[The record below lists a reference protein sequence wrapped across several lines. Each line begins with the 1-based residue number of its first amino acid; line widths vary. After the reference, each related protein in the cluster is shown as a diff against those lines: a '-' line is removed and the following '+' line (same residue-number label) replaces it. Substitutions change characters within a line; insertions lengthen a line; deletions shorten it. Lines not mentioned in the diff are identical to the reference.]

1 MPKRKTKPLTVKKD
15 LEKKKKQKVA
25 NAEKN
30 QEKLDRDNELRREKR
45 SNPDYLEAESSRD
58 LISRQN
64 RRSDLEYL
72 QAELSRDSVS
82 RQNRRSDVDY
92 LEAESARD
100 SVSRQNR
107 RSDVEHF
114 EAELSRDSVS
124 RQNCR
129 SDVEY
134 LEVESARDLAS
145 LQKRRAKRIP
155 WNKAIET
162 YNAIVKDGPYH
173 RCYSCDRLF
182 FKTQVSVTTR
192 EKLQEKRG
200 CTDAY
205 ITGLIISELIDDP
218 EFIFCS
224 TCMAHI
230 RKQTYSKLN
239 INQSNLKFPD
249 VPDCLKKLTPL
260 AERCV
265 AARIPFMKIEQANY
279 AGQLK
284 IKSGIVNVPIDV
296 STAVNAIPRSVDD
309 THVIE
314 VSLMR
319 KMSYKNPYIRERV
332 RPADV
337 WAAAEYLCQT
347 PLYTEFGITLNQEF
361 NPAVSA
367 VEPDNETVNTNNELQ
382 SRDTVNLESPSE
394 PEPVEPTDRHL
405 PEETLLD
412 SMEAMQFVPELDPSD
427 AIRIAPG
434 EGRNPIPMFMDK
446 YCEELAFPTIWC
458 GQQRAMPPDGQKAL
472 SNLDY
477 VNSEIRRYDR
487 RACRPDH
494 ILYLYK
500 KSQIEQLTKRATVIL
515 RKSTQNNNI
524 TAGQV
529 ANKQFLDNAVNNDSA
544 YRFMAAITGSPP
556 YFEAQKKK
564 VMAMVRQFGGFTF
577 FVTNSA
583 AETHW
588 PELLVIL
595 KKTVDKADISGEEAM
610 DLTFEEKS
618 RLISSDPVTCAQ
630 YFYHRLKALW
640 KTWEAEDG
648 PFGKY
653 KIAHKYCRIE
663 WQHRGSPH
671 AHQFVD
677 LKDAPKFNP
686 DDPDSYKRVCEF
698 IDEIFTTDTDDP
710 EVSSIIYVQKHRCT
724 HTCKKGRRG
733 KETCR
738 FNAPFLPLP
747 QTMIL
752 EPIPD
757 TMVLAQAKKDLLRKI
772 NENLHDIL
780 ESEAASSLS
789 FDDLLDKLGCSFDDY
804 LLAARAKL
812 KSRKVFV
819 KRLPK
824 NARINPYNKKML
836 IAMRSNMDIQFILD
850 VYSCICYVVD
860 YVNKADKGLSR
871 LLRQCI
877 KDYERG
883 NHSIKSKLNAL
894 SKVLYNCSETSA
906 QEAAWIRLRQPM
918 CMSSDVV
925 EFIHSGPKSQRQ
937 RMLKTNAEIDKLM
950 KTDPNSTD
958 IYKKGLIDRYSDR
971 PEELE
976 NECLADF
983 IAKYNYKPKGRPVND
998 NTEEGDIANDA
1009 EELEIVDDDEQTNPL
1024 EKKTFELKNNS
1035 GTITRRRRP
1044 KVIRYCRFN
1053 IAQDEANYYREMCL
1067 LFLPWRNEDTDIE
1080 SQNCSELFHQNEAT
1094 IKENYDK
1101 YNAVSLDLEQMSRDI
1116 QNERLLEE
1124 ADAEDREDVEQAN
1137 PDFQNVYDFDDT
1149 IVQPNAAVEMGME
1162 APESNTVVSRYKVPD
1177 ILSDDEYYELCDSLN
1192 ERQRDYLM
1200 HVISCFNNPSC
1211 LPINH
1216 YIAGGAGFGKSRLIK
1231 AIYQSIMRIYR
1242 SEPGPVDS
1250 NEVLLVA
1257 YTGMA
1262 AHNIGGITAHSAF
1275 HLAANQG
1282 KTDKGL
1288 PPDIANTLAS
1298 NMRSNKLTI
1307 IDEISFLSSKHLHQ
1321 MSSNMKQA
1329 FKSKEE
1335 FAGRSIIA
1343 VGDFAQLRPIGAPY
1357 CFQSKERHSTAA
1369 LVDNPQWKPFQMFE
1383 LTEIMRQRDDLRFA
1397 EALNR
1402 LAVGRTTQEDNQLFE
1417 SRCFNENTLPTVART
1432 RLRLIAFNEGV
1443 DTYNMQRAQELIRAN
1458 ALHFTYKAVDKFIG
1472 TYKDEQ
1478 KRRARHLI
1486 KSMKPNDT
1494 QGLIYELQLVIG
1506 LRYMI
1511 STNIDVCD
1519 GLFNGACGILR
1530 FVELQNRKINAIY
1543 IEFDDV
1549 KTGAKARSTRHNV
1562 MQANAQI
1569 QPTWT
1574 PITVTNRCFNTT
1586 EGGKVQVSREQYPIL
1601 MAEAITIHKSQGR
1614 SEEIVT
1620 VDVRKGMNRQKYYV
1634 AFSRA
1639 TSLNGLHIIGQFNPP
1654 SQIEENDPVKIE
1666 MERLRQNPLIPK
1678 FQFLRIVPENVIQI
1692 VSHNVQSIRKHI
1704 SSVVTDS
1711 VYTNSHILAF
1721 QESWAIN
1728 NESYNIPDFEEISRN
1743 SLSGRPRAFG
1753 TINFFSVMGAI
1764 KRKNENKIK
1773 DLERKLI
1780 KSKNDAKLLEKC
1792 LMLEKVERNVKKQKV
1807 ETDIE
1812 STTKTE
1818 LSMKDDENFEMEIS
1832 LEMLSQI
1839 DSLEKKLDK
1848 PVCDDNMNFG
1858 IKNDHNDENGPHKL
1872 IEPEID

>member
-1 MPKRKTKPLTVKKD
+1 MPKRKSKPLTVQADQK
-15 LEKKKKQKVA
+15 KKKKQK
-25 NAEKN
+25 NIDAEKIRDN
-30 QEKLDRDNELRREKR
+30 LDRDNEIRRERRSDPKYRQAESERDLLSLQQRR
-45 SNPDYLEAESSRD
+45 SNP
-58 LISRQN
+58 
-64 RRSDLEYL
+64 EYL
-72 QAELSRDSVS
+72 QAESERDLLSL
-82 RQNRRSDVDY
+82 QQRRS
-92 LEAESARD
+92 
-100 SVSRQNR
+100 NP
-107 RSDVEHF
+107 
-114 EAELSRDSVS
+114 
-124 RQNCR
+124 
-129 SDVEY
+129 EY
-134 LEVESARDLAS
+134 LQVVYARNLLS
-145 LQKRRAKRIP
+145 RRAKRIP
-155 WNKAIET
+155 WNKALKS
-162 YNAIVKDGPYH
+162 YNENVKDGPYH

-182 FKTQVSVTTR
+182 FKTQISVTN
-192 EKLQEKRG
+192 QN
-200 CTDAY
+200 
-205 ITGLIISELIDDP
+205 ISEVEHQSI
-218 EFIFCS
+218 EFTIS
-224 TCMAHI
+224 E
-230 RKQTYSKLN
+230 
-239 INQSNLKFPD
+239 
-249 VPDCLKKLTPL
+249 VPDCLKRLTPL

-309 THVIE
+309 TYVIE

-319 KMSYKNPYIRERV
+319 KMTYKNPYLRERV

-337 WAAAEYLCQT
+337 WAAAEFLCQT
-347 PLYTEFGITLNQEF
+347 PLYKQYGITLNQDF
-361 NPAVSA
+361 NPLAMIA
-367 VEPDNETVNTNNELQ
+367 ETEHVNGVDDINLQ
-382 SRDTVNLESPSE
+382 SLDTLNMELNENTDQ
-394 PEPVEPTDRHL
+394 VELTDRHL
-405 PEETLLD
+405 PEETLID
-412 SMEAMQFVPELDPSD
+412 SIDAMHFVPELDPSD

-434 EGRNPIPMFMDK
+434 EGKNPIPMFMDK

-458 GQQRAMPPDGQKAL
+458 GQQRALPPEGRKAL
-472 SNLDY
+472 SNIDY

-500 KSQIEQLTKRATVIL
+500 KSQIEQLTQQATVIL

-524 TAGQV
+524 TASQV
-529 ANKQFLDNAVNNDSA
+529 ANKEFLDNAVNNDSA

-577 FVTNSA
+577 FITNSA

-595 KKTVDKADISGEEAM
+595 KKTVDKIDISGVEAM
-610 DLTFEEKS
+610 DLAFEEKS

-630 YFYHRLKALW
+630 YFYHRLKQLW
-640 KTWEAEDG
+640 KTWDAEDG
-648 PFGKY
+648 PFGNY
-653 KIAHKYCRIE
+653 KITHKYCRIE

-671 AHQFVD
+671 AHQFID
-677 LKDAPKFNP
+677 LKGAPKFDP
-686 DDPDSYKRVCEF
+686 DDLDSHVRVCEF
-698 IDEIFTTDTDDP
+698 INTIVTTDTDDP
-710 EVSSIIYVQKHRCT
+710 EITDIIYVQKHRCT

-757 TMVLAQAKKDLLRKI
+757 TVTLTQTKKDLLRKI
-772 NENLHDIL
+772 NESLNVIL
-780 ESEAASSLS
+780 ESDEAKSLS
-789 FDDLLDKLGCSFDDY
+789 FVDLLDKLECNFEDY
-804 LLAARAKL
+804 ILAARAKL

-824 NARINPYNKKML
+824 NARINPYNKKIL

-850 VYSCICYVVD
+850 VYSCISYVVD
-860 YVNKADKGLSR
+860 YVNKANKGLSR

-894 SKVLYNCSETSA
+894 SKVLYNSSETSA

-925 EFIHSGPKSQRQ
+925 EFIHSGPRSQRQ
-937 RMLKTNAEIDKLM
+937 RMLKSNSEIEKIM
-950 KTDPNSTD
+950 KTDPNSTE
-958 IYKKGLIDRYSDR
+958 IYKKGPIDRYSDR
-971 PEELE
+971 PDELE

-983 IAKYNYKPKGRPVND
+983 IAKYNYKTKNCTASNNP
-998 NTEEGDIANDA
+998 EEEFIDDA
-1009 EELEIVDDDEQTNPL
+1009 EELDVIEDETPIDPV

-1035 GTITRRRRP
+1035 GIITRRRRP

-1053 IAQDEANYYREMCL
+1053 VAQDEINYYREMCL
-1067 LFLPWRNEDTDIE
+1067 LFLPWRNEEAEIE
-1080 SQNCSELFHQNEAT
+1080 SQNCFEKFRENEAA
-1094 IKENYDK
+1094 IKVNYDK
-1101 YNAVSLDLEQMSRDI
+1101 YNAVSLDLEQISRDI
-1116 QNERLLEE
+1116 QNDRLMEE
-1124 ADAEDREDVEQAN
+1124 TEEESRENVEQAN
-1137 PDFQNVYDFDDT
+1137 TEFQNVYDFDDT

-1162 APESNTVVSRYKVPD
+1162 TPEANAIVSRYKVPD
-1177 ILSDDEYYELCDSLN
+1177 LLCDDEYNQLCDSLN
-1192 ERQRDYLM
+1192 ELQRDYLM
-1200 HVISCFNNPSC
+1200 HVVSCFKNPSC
-1211 LPINH
+1211 LPIYH
-1216 YIAGGAGFGKSRLIK
+1216 YIAGGAGVGKSRLIK
-1231 AIYQSIMRIYR
+1231 AIYQSVMRIYKNK
-1242 SEPGPVDS
+1242 PGPVDS

-1298 NMRSNKLTI
+1298 NIRSNKLTI
-1307 IDEISFLSSKHLHQ
+1307 IDEISFLSAKHFHQ

-1329 FKSKEE
+1329 FKSKKE

-1357 CFQSKERHSTAA
+1357 CFQPKERHTVAA

-1397 EALNR
+1397 EALGR
-1402 LAVGRTTQEDNQLFE
+1402 LSVGRTTQEDNRLFV
-1417 SRCFNENTLPTVART
+1417 SRCFNENTLPSVART

-1443 DTYNMQRAQELIRAN
+1443 DAYNIQRAKELIGSN
-1458 ALHFTYKAVDKFIG
+1458 AMHFTYTAIDKFIG

-1486 KSMKPNDT
+1486 RTMKSNDT

-1530 FVELQNRKINAIY
+1530 FVELHNRKINAIY
-1543 IEFDDV
+1543 IEFDDD
-1549 KTGAKARSTRHNV
+1549 KTGAKARSSRYNV
-1562 MQANAQI
+1562 MQANGQI

-1586 EGGKVQVSREQYPIL
+1586 EGGKVQVNREQFPIL

-1614 SEEIVT
+1614 SEEIVS

-1654 SQIEENDPVKIE
+1654 SEIEDNDPVKIE
-1666 MERLRQNPLIPK
+1666 LERLRQNPLTPK
-1678 FQFLRIVPENVIQI
+1678 FQFLRCIPENIIQI

-1704 SSVVTDS
+1704 SSVVADS
-1711 VYTNSHILAF
+1711 IYTNSHILAF
-1721 QESWAIN
+1721 QESWTLN
-1728 NESYNIPDFEEISRN
+1728 NESYNIPEFEELSRN

-1753 TINFFSVMGAI
+1753 TINFCKSSMETRFSNRVEIELGDTNDHVELTGYCIDNILTIVNVYNNPASNLNVLKEAFSEI
-1764 KRKNENKIK
+1764 DELIENTNV
-1773 DLERKLI
+1773 LI
-1780 KSKNDAKLLEKC
+1780 LGDFNHQFRVGNQFEKFMKQTYNLTLLSP
-1792 LMLEKVERNVKKQKV
+1792 R
-1807 ETDIE
+1807 E
-1812 STTKTE
+1812 STTNAGTTIDAVFGK
-1818 LSMKDDENFEMEIS
+1818 LSNFEADVFIY
-1832 LEMLSQI
+1832 
-1839 DSLEKKLDK
+1839 DSYFSFHKPIIVRIKEK
-1848 PVCDDNMNFG
+1848 
-1858 IKNDHNDENGPHKL
+1858 
-1872 IEPEID
+1872 